1 MLQVFME
8 RNFLR
13 QLIALERS
21 LKSLVEFLQQSYLSR
36 YSILFDMKNT
46 ISDVIPHND
55 FQKLR

>member
-1 MLQVFME
+1 MLQVFTE

-36 YSILFDMKNT
+36 YTILFDMKNT
-46 ISDVIPHND
+46 TSDVIPHND